1 MNQLGQLWLEMLQ
14 YEKLPEA
21 PDAEQIL
28 VTGQTSLNHLLKAA
42 AQQLA
47 ARGGWKIRV
56 EKQLSETGQRSTE
69 GNFWVITDRK
79 QSQSGC
85 VPEDVNQLSI
95 PTVYGLEPEECMN
108 FPDWGSYFRSFSA
121 DEEYI
126 CGGEFLCKLCH
137 ILAKTGHFVE
147 TVTMSQADISLE
159 DGTYMVW
166 KTVRHPE
173 SFFYFDNTYEGRLKQ
188 LQERQLACLR
198 EFDRICKKQGI
209 SYFLGGGT
217 LLGAIRHQ
225 GLIPWDDDIDVM
237 MLRDQYDRFV
247 SVVQSEIGP
256 DFYYQ
261 SNRTDPDY
269 HSIFDKIRMNQTVF
283 KTEFSQRFPGMHQ
296 GIFID
301 IFVHDRT
308 AKHKVGQKLHVF
320 TTLLARS
327 MVFHK
332 WEGTG
337 MHFYG
342 KMRGM
347 CRLMTRY
354 INKTSMEKLERLQ
367 YRVVTHFRRKK
378 TGYLYDGTGEHLRH
392 GAFPEE
398 WLGEGRTCVLNGIAY
413 PVPSEAEKYLEYSY
427 GASYMRMPAPQDRKA
442 AHPIVQLAFEEK
454 QDCSPSIYNH

>member
-28 VTGQTSLNHLLKAA
+28 VTGQTSLDHLLKAA

-47 ARGGWKIRV
+47 DRGGWKIRV

-209 SYFLGGGT
+209 SYFLGGG
-217 LLGAIRHQ
+217 I
-225 GLIPWDDDIDVM
+225 I
-237 MLRDQYDRFV
+237 
-247 SVVQSEIGP
+247 
-256 DFYYQ
+256 
-261 SNRTDPDY
+261 
-269 HSIFDKIRMNQTVF
+269 
-283 KTEFSQRFPGMHQ
+283 
-296 GIFID
+296 
-301 IFVHDRT
+301 
-308 AKHKVGQKLHVF
+308 
-320 TTLLARS
+320 
-327 MVFHK
+327 
-332 WEGTG
+332 
-337 MHFYG
+337 
-342 KMRGM
+342 
-347 CRLMTRY
+347 
-354 INKTSMEKLERLQ
+354 
-367 YRVVTHFRRKK
+367 
-378 TGYLYDGTGEHLRH
+378 
-392 GAFPEE
+392 
-398 WLGEGRTCVLNGIAY
+398 
-413 PVPSEAEKYLEYSY
+413 
-427 GASYMRMPAPQDRKA
+427 
-442 AHPIVQLAFEEK
+442 
-454 QDCSPSIYNH
+454 